1 MKKNSAHMY
10 HVTLPVNK
18 GPDTRLD
25 KGAHDRNHGYLFVF
39 YIVSKST
46 VTWRLKKKNNL
57 YPWNRNFKKQKV
69 REKEKANMD
78 ARKKVGYVV
87 EVHCRLNFTRCTYS
101 SWRLQLV

>member
-1 MKKNSAHMY
+1 MY

-46 VTWRLKKKNNL
+46 VTWRLKKNKT
-57 YPWNRNFKKQKV
+57 KQFISMKSQ
-69 REKEKANMD
+69 
-78 ARKKVGYVV
+78 
-87 EVHCRLNFTRCTYS
+87 F
-101 SWRLQLV
+101 

>member
-46 VTWRLKKKNNL
+46 VTWRLKKKQ
-57 YPWNRNFKKQKV
+57 FISMKSQ
-69 REKEKANMD
+69 
-78 ARKKVGYVV
+78 
-87 EVHCRLNFTRCTYS
+87 F
-101 SWRLQLV
+101 